1 MILTVTLNPLLER
14 RLTYDKVKF
23 SEENRNGISELKAG
37 GKGIN
42 ASRQLNNLNIDN
54 LAYTFSGGIN
64 GKIFKEILSKENI
77 KFTFV
82 RTSAEIREASIIIE
96 KYSESLST
104 FYQENSLVSKNE
116 ADEFKNKLEKMI
128 ENCEIVIFSG
138 SSPCKETDSIFP
150 FGIRTANKYD
160 KISICD
166 TYGNHLKDCIE
177 AGPTI
182 LHNNVAETENSL
194 QSDLNSEKSKID
206 YLNYLYSKNI
216 KQAYLTE
223 GSSSFY
229 CSNFDY
235 HFKVSLPQIPVVDP
249 TGSGDSFVAGIAYGI
264 HKNLTFHNS
273 LAIASSLGIENALR
287 YDAANVRSNEI
298 DKWKDQVKIESS
310 GKKMKTLDV
319 TPR

>member
-23 SEENRNGISELKAG
+23 REENRNGISELKAG

-42 ASRQLNNLNIDN
+42 VSRQLNNLDLDN
-54 LAYTFSGGIN
+54 LAYTFSGGNN

-77 KFTFV
+77 KFTSV
-82 RTSAEIREASIIIE
+82 RIAAEIREASIIIE
-96 KYSESLST
+96 KSGKSVST
-104 FYQENSLVSKNE
+104 FYQENSSVSKNE
-116 ADEFKNKLEKMI
+116 ADEFKNKLNKMV

-138 SSPCKETDSIFP
+138 SSPCKETDSIIP
-150 FGIRTANKYD
+150 FGINAANKYD

-166 TYGNHLKDCIE
+166 TYGSHLKDCIE

-182 LHNNVAETENSL
+182 LHNNIRETEKSL
-194 QSDLNSEKSKID
+194 DTGLSTEKSKID
-206 YLNYLYSKNI
+206 YLNFLYSKNI

-264 HKNLTFHNS
+264 HKNLTFHDS
-273 LAIASSLGIENALR
+273 LAVASSLGIENILS
-287 YDAANVRSNEI
+287 YDAANVRSNDL
-298 DKWKDQVKIESS
+298 DKWKDQIRIESS